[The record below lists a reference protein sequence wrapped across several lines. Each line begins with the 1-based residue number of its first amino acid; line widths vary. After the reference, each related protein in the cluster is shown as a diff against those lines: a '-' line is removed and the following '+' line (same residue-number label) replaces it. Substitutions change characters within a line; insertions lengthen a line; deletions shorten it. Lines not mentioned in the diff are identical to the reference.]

1 MVRGGNVTERMSRPR
16 APCGEQRR
24 FICVKGKKAVAV
36 WTLKRQ
42 LQFGWY
48 HGLFRPID
56 GRRSLSFFKMII
68 KGWRK
73 SIWSGLD

>member
-24 FICVKGKKAVAV
+24 FICVKDKKAV
-36 WTLKRQ
+36 TGRILKRQ

-48 HGLFRPID
+48 HGLFRPIV
-56 GRRSLSFFKMII
+56 GGGVYLFLR
-68 KGWRK
+68 
-73 SIWSGLD
+73 